1 MKAMKFYNIIT
12 GLFFV
17 IYGLYGAFVPAHMAD
32 LMGFDV
38 TLLGTHQIRALW
50 MAMFGAGLVILR
62 ASQRSQDQEPILKAM
77 IFLMLAFAAGRCLGL
92 VFDGTGPVQTYYE
105 LSFELIWAGFGF
117 GLYRRVR

>member
-1 MKAMKFYNIIT
+1 MKFYNIIT
-12 GLFFV
+12 ALFFV
-17 IYGLYGAFVPAHMAD
+17 IYGLYGAFVPAQMAD

-38 TLLGTHQIRALW
+38 ALLGTHQIRALW
-50 MAMFGAGLVILR
+50 MAMFGAGIIILR
-62 ASQRSQDQEPILKAM
+62 ASQRSQDQEPILKAT

-105 LSFELIWAGFGF
+105 LSFELIWAALGF